1 MGFEELK
8 HMYEDDLDF
17 VVAWKASREPIV
29 IERSK
34 WLYYFIWDENL
45 FKGSQLFISKS
56 SLRENLINDKYINKL
71 ARHIGI
77 GKTVALVSENYF

>member
-34 WLYYFIWDENL
+34 WLYYFI
-45 FKGSQLFISKS
+45 
-56 SLRENLINDKYINKL
+56 
-71 ARHIGI
+71 
-77 GKTVALVSENYF
+77 